1 VIARESPGGPSCSR
15 APSSAPAP
23 RQRMNGA
30 RLCAKSKDREKRNAP
45 ARYRS
50 FVRIAPIAIPRFRHR
65 RIKNARWRECRAKY
79 VTGNV
84 SAVVSP
90 RHSRRRTRRGH
101 EARLARRAS
110 RASRV

>member
-50 FVRIAPIAIPRFRHR
+50 FGTHRTDRDSAIPASTNQKRAM
-65 RIKNARWRECRAKY
+65 ARMSCRA
-79 VTGNV
+79 
-84 SAVVSP
+84 
-90 RHSRRRTRRGH
+90 
-101 EARLARRAS
+101 
-110 RASRV
+110 